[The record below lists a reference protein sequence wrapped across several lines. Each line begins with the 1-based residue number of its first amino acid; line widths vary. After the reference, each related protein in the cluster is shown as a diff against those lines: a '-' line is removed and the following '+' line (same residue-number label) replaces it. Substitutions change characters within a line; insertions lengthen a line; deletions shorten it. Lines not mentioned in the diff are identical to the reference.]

1 MEETTQAVI
10 EETLEVGAELAED
23 IASLNPNV
31 IIETMKGWIPG
42 LMSFGYRLFAA
53 ALILFI
59 GSRVIKFNSKFI
71 RKTLDKMSLEIGI
84 SRFLVSVANAIQY
97 GILIFIAA
105 DKIGISS
112 ASIVALLGSAGIAI
126 GLALQGTLTN
136 FAGGVLILVMK
147 PFKVGDYIISE
158 GGEGVVAS
166 IGLVYT
172 TLVSAD
178 NRKIVIPNGTL
189 SNEPMTNV
197 TGMGKRRIDIL
208 VGISYTADLKLA
220 KEILQRLFEDHPM
233 VLKEEPIQV
242 FVDSLG
248 DSSVV
253 IGGRAWASS
262 DDYWQARWDII
273 EAVKLEYDKAGIE
286 IPFNQIDVHVTSL
299 PNEAKG

>member
-1 MEETTQAVI
+1 MEETTQAVVQ
-10 EETLEVGAELAED
+10 ETLEVGAELGED
-23 IASLNPNV
+23 IARLNPNV

-53 ALILFI
+53 AVILLI
-59 GSRVIKFNSKFI
+59 GSRVIKFTSKFLK
-71 RKTLDKMSLEIGI
+71 RTLDKMGLEIGI
-84 SRFLVSVANAIQY
+84 SRFLVSVAKAFQY

-105 DKIGISS
+105 EKIGISS
-112 ASIVALLGSAGIAI
+112 ASIIALLGSAGIAI

-136 FAGGVLILVMK
+136 FAGGVLILVTK
-147 PFKVGDYIISE
+147 PFKVGDYIISQ
-158 GGEGVVAS
+158 GGEGQVS
-166 IGLVYT
+166 NIGVVYT

-197 TGMGKRRIDIL
+197 TGMGKRRVDIS
-208 VGISYTADLKLA
+208 VGISYTADLKKA
-220 KEILQRLFEDHPM
+220 KEILQRLFEEHPL

-248 DSSVV
+248 DSAVL
-253 IGGRAWASS
+253 IGGRAWAASEN
-262 DDYWQARWDII
+262 YWECRWNIT

-286 IPFNQIDVHVTSL
+286 IPFNQIDVHMVSQ
-299 PNEAKG
+299 

>member
-1 MEETTQAVI
+1 MEETTQAVVQ
-10 EETLEVGAELAED
+10 ETLEVGAELGED
-23 IASLNPNV
+23 IARLNPDV

-53 ALILFI
+53 AVILLI
-59 GSRVIKFNSKFI
+59 GSRVIKFTSKFLK
-71 RKTLDKMSLEIGI
+71 RTLDKMGLEIGI
-84 SRFLVSVANAIQY
+84 SRFLVSVAKAFQY

-105 DKIGISS
+105 EKIGISS
-112 ASIVALLGSAGIAI
+112 ASIIALLGSAGIAI

-136 FAGGVLILVMK
+136 LAGGVLILVTK
-147 PFKVGDYIISE
+147 PFKVGDYIISQ
-158 GGEGVVAS
+158 GGEGQVS
-166 IGLVYT
+166 NIGVVYT

-197 TGMGKRRIDIL
+197 TGMGKRRVDIS
-208 VGISYTADLKLA
+208 VGISYTADLKKA
-220 KEILQRLFEDHPM
+220 KEILQRLFEEHPL

-248 DSSVV
+248 DSAVL
-253 IGGRAWASS
+253 IGGRAWAASEN
-262 DDYWQARWDII
+262 YWECRWNIT

-286 IPFNQIDVHVTSL
+286 IPFNQIDVHMVSQ
-299 PNEAKG
+299 

>member
-1 MEETTQAVI
+1 MEETTQAVVQ
-10 EETLEVGAELAED
+10 ETLEVGAELAED
-23 IASLNPNV
+23 IARLNPNV

-53 ALILFI
+53 AVILLI
-59 GSRVIKFNSKFI
+59 GSRVIKFTSKFLK
-71 RKTLDKMSLEIGI
+71 RTLDKMGLEIGI
-84 SRFLVSVANAIQY
+84 SRFLVSVAKAFQY

-105 DKIGISS
+105 EKIGISS
-112 ASIVALLGSAGIAI
+112 ASIIALLGSAGIAI

-136 FAGGVLILVMK
+136 FAGGVLILVTK
-147 PFKVGDYIISE
+147 PFKVGDYIISQ
-158 GGEGVVAS
+158 GGEGQVS
-166 IGLVYT
+166 NIGVVYT

-197 TGMGKRRIDIL
+197 TGMGKRRVDIS
-208 VGISYTADLKLA
+208 VGISYTADLKKA
-220 KEILQRLFEDHPM
+220 KEILQRLFEEHPL

-248 DSSVV
+248 DSAVL
-253 IGGRAWASS
+253 IGGRAWAASEN
-262 DDYWQARWDII
+262 YWECRWNIT

-286 IPFNQIDVHVTSL
+286 IPFNQIDVHMVSQ
-299 PNEAKG
+299 

>member
-1 MEETTQAVI
+1 MEETTQAVVQ
-10 EETLEVGAELAED
+10 ETLEVGAELAED
-23 IASLNPNV
+23 IARLNPDV

-53 ALILFI
+53 AVILLI
-59 GSRVIKFNSKFI
+59 GSRVIKFTSKFLK
-71 RKTLDKMSLEIGI
+71 RTLDKMGLEIGI
-84 SRFLVSVANAIQY
+84 SRFLVSVAKAFQY

-105 DKIGISS
+105 EKIGISS
-112 ASIVALLGSAGIAI
+112 ASIIALLGSAGIAI

-136 FAGGVLILVMK
+136 FAGGVLILVTK
-147 PFKVGDYIISE
+147 PFKVGDYIISQ
-158 GGEGVVAS
+158 GGEGQVS
-166 IGLVYT
+166 NIGVVYT

-197 TGMGKRRIDIL
+197 TGMGKRRVDIS
-208 VGISYTADLKLA
+208 VGISYTADLKKA
-220 KEILQRLFEDHPM
+220 KEILQRLFEEHPL

-248 DSSVV
+248 DSAVL
-253 IGGRAWASS
+253 IGGRAWAASEN
-262 DDYWQARWDII
+262 YWECRWNIT

-286 IPFNQIDVHVTSL
+286 IPFNQIDVHMVSQ
-299 PNEAKG
+299 

>member
-1 MEETTQAVI
+1 MEETTQAVVQ
-10 EETLEVGAELAED
+10 ETLEVGAELAED
-23 IASLNPNV
+23 IARLNPDV

-53 ALILFI
+53 AVILLI
-59 GSRVIKFNSKFI
+59 GSRVIKFTSKFLK
-71 RKTLDKMSLEIGI
+71 RTLDKMGLEIGI
-84 SRFLVSVANAIQY
+84 SRFLVSVAKAFQY

-105 DKIGISS
+105 EKIGISS
-112 ASIVALLGSAGIAI
+112 ASIIALLGSAGIAI

-136 FAGGVLILVMK
+136 FAGGVLILVTK
-147 PFKVGDYIISE
+147 PFKVGDYIISQ
-158 GGEGVVAS
+158 GGEGQVS
-166 IGLVYT
+166 NIGVVYT

-197 TGMGKRRIDIL
+197 TGMGKRRVDIS
-208 VGISYTADLKLA
+208 VGISYTADLKKA
-220 KEILQRLFEDHPM
+220 KEILQRLFEEHPL

-248 DSSVV
+248 DSAVL
-253 IGGRAWASS
+253 IGGRAWAASEN
-262 DDYWQARWDII
+262 YWECRWNIT

-286 IPFNQIDVHVTSL
+286 IPFNRIDEHMVSQ
-299 PNEAKG
+299 

>member
-1 MEETTQAVI
+1 MEETTQAVVQ
-10 EETLEVGAELAED
+10 ETLEVGAELAED
-23 IASLNPNV
+23 IARLNPDV

-53 ALILFI
+53 AVILLI
-59 GSRVIKFNSKFI
+59 GSRVIKFTSKFLK
-71 RKTLDKMSLEIGI
+71 RTLDKMGLEIGI
-84 SRFLVSVANAIQY
+84 SRFLVSVAKAFQY

-105 DKIGISS
+105 EKIGISS
-112 ASIVALLGSAGIAI
+112 ASIIALLGSAGIAI

-136 FAGGVLILVMK
+136 FAGGILILVTK
-147 PFKVGDYIISE
+147 PFKVGDYIISQ
-158 GGEGVVAS
+158 GGEGQVS
-166 IGLVYT
+166 NIGVVYT

-197 TGMGKRRIDIL
+197 TGMGKRRVDIS
-208 VGISYTADLKLA
+208 VGISYTADLKKA
-220 KEILQRLFEDHPM
+220 KEILQRLFEEHPL

-248 DSSVV
+248 DSAVL
-253 IGGRAWASS
+253 IGGRAWAASEN
-262 DDYWQARWDII
+262 YWECRWNIT

-286 IPFNQIDVHVTSL
+286 IPFNQIDVHMVSQ
-299 PNEAKG
+299 

>member
-59 GSRVIKFNSKFI
+59 GSRVIKFNSRFI

-158 GGEGVVAS
+158 GGEGAVAS

-189 SNEPMTNV
+189 ANSSLTNV
-197 TGMGKRRIDIL
+197 
-208 VGISYTADLKLA
+208 TADLKLA

-248 DSSVV
+248 DSAVV

>member
-1 MEETTQAVI
+1 MEETTQAVVQ
-10 EETLEVGAELAED
+10 ETLEVGAELAED
-23 IASLNPNV
+23 IARLNPDM

-53 ALILFI
+53 AVILLI
-59 GSRVIKFNSKFI
+59 GSRVIKFTSKFLK
-71 RKTLDKMSLEIGI
+71 RTLDKMGLEIGI
-84 SRFLVSVANAIQY
+84 SRFLVSVAKAFQY

-105 DKIGISS
+105 EKIGISS
-112 ASIVALLGSAGIAI
+112 ASIIALLGSAGIAI

-136 FAGGVLILVMK
+136 LAGGVLILVTK
-147 PFKVGDYIISE
+147 PFKVGDYIISQ
-158 GGEGVVAS
+158 GGEGQVS
-166 IGLVYT
+166 NIGVVYT

-197 TGMGKRRIDIL
+197 TGMGKRRVDIS
-208 VGISYTADLKLA
+208 VGISYTADLKKA
-220 KEILQRLFEDHPM
+220 KEILQRLFEEHPL

-248 DSSVV
+248 DSAVL
-253 IGGRAWASS
+253 IGGRAWAASEN
-262 DDYWQARWDII
+262 YWECRWNIT

-286 IPFNQIDVHVTSL
+286 IPFNQIDVHMVSQ
-299 PNEAKG
+299 

>member
-1 MEETTQAVI
+1 MEETTQAVVQ
-10 EETLEVGAELAED
+10 ETLEVGAELGED
-23 IASLNPNV
+23 IARLNPNV

-53 ALILFI
+53 AVILLI
-59 GSRVIKFNSKFI
+59 GSRVIKFTSKFLK
-71 RKTLDKMSLEIGI
+71 RTLDKMGLEIGI
-84 SRFLVSVANAIQY
+84 SRFLVSVAKAFQY

-105 DKIGISS
+105 EKIGISS
-112 ASIVALLGSAGIAI
+112 ASIIALLGSAGIAI

-136 FAGGVLILVMK
+136 LAGGVLILVTK
-147 PFKVGDYIISE
+147 PFKVGDYIISQ
-158 GGEGVVAS
+158 GGEGQVS
-166 IGLVYT
+166 NIGVVYT

-197 TGMGKRRIDIL
+197 TGMGKRRVDIS
-208 VGISYTADLKLA
+208 VGISYTADLKKA
-220 KEILQRLFEDHPM
+220 KEILQRLFEEHPL

-248 DSSVV
+248 DSAVL
-253 IGGRAWASS
+253 IGGRAWAASEN
-262 DDYWQARWDII
+262 YWECRWNIT

-286 IPFNQIDVHVTSL
+286 IPFNQIDVHMVSQ
-299 PNEAKG
+299 

>member
-1 MEETTQAVI
+1 MQETTQAIV

-31 IIETMKGWIPG
+31 IIETMKSWIPG
-42 LMSFGYRLFAA
+42 LMSFGYRLLAA

-59 GSRVIKFNSKFI
+59 GSRVIKFNSRFI
-71 RKTLDKMSLEIGI
+71 KKTLDKMSLEIGI

-158 GGEGVVAS
+158 GGEGAVAS

-208 VGISYTADLKLA
+208 VGISYTADLKRA
-220 KEILQRLFEDHPM
+220 KEILQQLFEEHPL
-233 VLKEEPIQV
+233 VLREEPIQV

-248 DSSVV
+248 DSAVV

-262 DDYWQARWDII
+262 DNYWQARWDII

-286 IPFNQIDVHVTSL
+286 IPFNQVDVHVTSL
-299 PNEAKG
+299 PNAAKG

>member
-1 MEETTQAVI
+1 MEETTQAVVQ
-10 EETLEVGAELAED
+10 ETLEVGPELAED
-23 IASLNPNV
+23 IARLNPDV

-53 ALILFI
+53 AVILLI
-59 GSRVIKFNSKFI
+59 GSRVIKFTSKFLK
-71 RKTLDKMSLEIGI
+71 RTLDKMGLEIGI
-84 SRFLVSVANAIQY
+84 SRFLVSVAKAFQY

-105 DKIGISS
+105 EKIGISS
-112 ASIVALLGSAGIAI
+112 ASIIALLGSAGIAI

-136 FAGGVLILVMK
+136 FAGGVLILVTK
-147 PFKVGDYIISE
+147 PFKVGDYIISQ
-158 GGEGVVAS
+158 GGEGQVS
-166 IGLVYT
+166 NIGVVYT

-197 TGMGKRRIDIL
+197 TGMGKRRVDIS
-208 VGISYTADLKLA
+208 VGISYTADLKKA
-220 KEILQRLFEDHPM
+220 KEILQRLFEEHPL

-248 DSSVV
+248 DSAVL
-253 IGGRAWASS
+253 IGGRAWAASEN
-262 DDYWQARWDII
+262 YWECRWNIT

-286 IPFNQIDVHVTSL
+286 IPFNQIDVHMVSQ
-299 PNEAKG
+299 

>member
-1 MEETTQAVI
+1 MEETTQAVVQ
-10 EETLEVGAELAED
+10 ETLEVGAELAED
-23 IASLNPNV
+23 IARLNPNV

-53 ALILFI
+53 AVILLI
-59 GSRVIKFNSKFI
+59 GSRVIKFTSKFLK
-71 RKTLDKMSLEIGI
+71 RTLDKMGLEIGI
-84 SRFLVSVANAIQY
+84 SRFLVSVAKAFQY

-105 DKIGISS
+105 EKIGISS
-112 ASIVALLGSAGIAI
+112 ASIIALLGSAGIAI

-136 FAGGVLILVMK
+136 FAGGILILVTK
-147 PFKVGDYIISE
+147 PFKVGDYIISQ
-158 GGEGVVAS
+158 GGEGQVS
-166 IGLVYT
+166 NIGVVYT

-197 TGMGKRRIDIL
+197 TGMGKRRVDIS
-208 VGISYTADLKLA
+208 VGISYTADLKKA
-220 KEILQRLFEDHPM
+220 KEILQRLFEEHPL

-248 DSSVV
+248 DSAVL
-253 IGGRAWASS
+253 IGGRAWAASEN
-262 DDYWQARWDII
+262 YWECRWNIT

-286 IPFNQIDVHVTSL
+286 IPFNQIDVHMVSQ
-299 PNEAKG
+299 

>member
-1 MEETTQAVI
+1 MEQTTQAVVQ
-10 EETLEVGAELAED
+10 ETLEVGAELAED
-23 IASLNPNV
+23 IARLNPDV

-53 ALILFI
+53 AVILLI
-59 GSRVIKFNSKFI
+59 GSRVIKFTSKFLK
-71 RKTLDKMSLEIGI
+71 RTLDKMGLEIGI
-84 SRFLVSVANAIQY
+84 SRFLVSVAKAFQY

-105 DKIGISS
+105 EKIGISS
-112 ASIVALLGSAGIAI
+112 ASIIALLGSAGIAI

-136 FAGGVLILVMK
+136 FAGGVLILVTK
-147 PFKVGDYIISE
+147 PFKVGDYIISQ
-158 GGEGVVAS
+158 GGEGQVS
-166 IGLVYT
+166 NIGVVYT

-197 TGMGKRRIDIL
+197 TGMGKRRVDIS
-208 VGISYTADLKLA
+208 VGISYTADLKKA
-220 KEILQRLFEDHPM
+220 KEILQRLFEEHPL

-248 DSSVV
+248 DSAVL
-253 IGGRAWASS
+253 IGGRAWAASEN
-262 DDYWQARWDII
+262 YWECRWNIT

-286 IPFNQIDVHVTSL
+286 IPFNQIDVHMVSQ
-299 PNEAKG
+299 